1 MMGKKIPGDRLK
13 RLRCKNGEVMNKS
26 TVSFL
31 AKTILAHAATV
42 LVTLVLVATLAGTRL
57 AGRLL
62 PPQTA
67 GPRAQFGAPAPPR
80 PVTKDAPSTR
90 PQTQADPQAPS
101 PPDDLLKALDPDERE
116 NVRVYAA
123 ANKSVVNITTEVLNF
138 FGDETSTGTASG
150 FVLDKQG
157 HILTNYHVVQGGS
170 SVGVTLFDGTQHDA
184 RVIGADASTDVA
196 VLKISVPVEKLVP
209 LAFGDSSTL
218 LVGQKI
224 LALGNPFGLERT
236 LTAGIISSLDRSL
249 KAKNGR
255 TIKGIIQTDAAIN
268 PGNSGGPLLNS
279 RGQVIGLNTAIVSQV
294 GQSAG
299 ISFAVPINSIA
310 RILEQLIVNGRVIRA
325 DLGITRV
332 YSTGAGLLVLDLV
345 EGGPAEQAGIQP
357 IRMRVERLAPGIVR
371 KSLDRDSA
379 DLIVAV
385 EHKRVH
391 SVEELLTE
399 VEKHR
404 PGDIVRVTVVREGQ
418 PRDIPVKLGRS

>member
-1 MMGKKIPGDRLK
+1 MTCSK
-13 RLRCKNGEVMNKS
+13 
-26 TVSFL
+26 
-31 AKTILAHAATV
+31 
-42 LVTLVLVATLAGTRL
+42 
-57 AGRLL
+57 
-62 PPQTA
+62 Q
-67 GPRAQFGAPAPPR
+67 
-80 PVTKDAPSTR
+80 
-90 PQTQADPQAPS
+90 
-101 PPDDLLKALDPDERE
+101 LDPDERE